1 MWDVEEEEV
10 ILVIVGFWTT
20 FSYTRSS
27 FASKMETKGPF
38 ALDDNDKLELTMSSN
53 K

>member
-1 MWDVEEEEV
+1 MNINKKQEFTLDVFV
-10 ILVIVGFWTT
+10 SNDMSLFICFL
-20 FSYTRSS
+20 
-27 FASKMETKGPF
+27 KGPF